1 MNMHSSQS
9 SIGGRPE
16 GERQMLGSSESEP
29 DYAQKLSKEILHE
42 NRPKYDISN
51 IADIGER
58 EIVIGQK
65 QGRGSK
71 NDKNHLKPNV
81 D

>member
-1 MNMHSSQS
+1 
-9 SIGGRPE
+9 
-16 GERQMLGSSESEP
+16 MLGSSESEP

-42 NRPKYDISN
+42 NRPKYDTQN
-51 IADIGER
+51 IADIGEQ

-65 QGRGSK
+65 QGGNSK
-71 NDKNHLKPNV
+71 NDKNHIKPNA